1 MNVLFSYSSGALN
14 DREIVKFT
22 DDATDEEIEEYFSEW
37 IEEHYRAHW
46 EPVSDRVDA
55 YENWF

>member
-22 DDATDEEIEEYFSEW
+22 DDAAVDEILEDVKSVIAQLNESGG
-37 IEEHYRAHW
+37 
-46 EPVSDRVDA
+46 
-55 YENWF
+55 